1 MHIYN
6 YIFAFTEEE
15 DSEALASPNLVYGRD
30 ETDNVADESS
40 VCSLD
45 NGIQHAKQVD
55 DTDENSDQ
63 VGAYRQMN
71 LFNNAC
77 LSLIERQRW

>member
-1 MHIYN
+1 MHY
-6 YIFAFTEEE
+6 YIFYFTEEE
-15 DSEALASPNLVYGRD
+15 DSEVLASPDLVYGRD
-30 ETDNVADESS
+30 EINDVVDESS
-40 VCSLD
+40 VHSLD
-45 NGIQHAKQVD
+45 NGIQHAKQAD

-77 LSLIERQRW
+77 LSLIEQ